1 MSIVAIA
8 RMADEAKP
16 LVQNYYASKYLL
28 WETAL
33 EEIHINHASRTP
45 QAINNF

>member
-28 WETAL
+28 WETSL